1 VTSWFPR
8 AREPLRGPSARE
20 PAFEIADHAADG
32 RCHLAGRDI
41 GDADPLEY
49 GAKTGTDGDPYALQ
63 SLGRAFVYE
72 RLWSEATDLGQWSID
87 RSHHVGDLDLRG
99 GPIWPLEVA
108 NVLLVAERR
117 GRLSEAQASRFLELL
132 AQLPINVDS
141 SPSDVAGIVATGRR
155 HTLSS
160 YDAAYLLLAERLGAA
175 LATLDKL
182 LAKAARKAGVHLLIN
197 P

>member
-1 VTSWFPR
+1 MSTACLASR
-8 AREPLRGPSARE
+8 SRY
-20 PAFEIADHAADG
+20 AAEQA
-32 RCHLAGRDI
+32 HL
-41 GDADPLEY
+41 L
-49 GAKTGTDGDPYALQ
+49 
-63 SLGRAFVYE
+63 
-72 RLWSEATDLGQWSID
+72 
-87 RSHHVGDLDLRG
+87 
-99 GPIWPLEVA
+99 
-108 NVLLVAERR
+108 
-117 GRLSEAQASRFLELL
+117 ASRFLELL